1 MHYVYASGSRCGTTV
16 VAMSFDVFL
25 QAFRDGGTGAADP
38 AVIEEELAAY
48 IAVRDGDFARLVTRD
63 GDGVY
68 TLYYD
73 FEMPLPRLR
82 PRTFYDLVVEVARA
96 AGLVILPVG
105 CPACVIDPRDRRHLP
120 LELQG
125 KVVTVQSGADL
136 LAVIRTT

>member
-63 GDGVY
+63 GDAECYGLGLGSLMV
-68 TLYYD
+68 THAGG
-73 FEMPLPRLR
+73 EAIW
-82 PRTFYDLVVEVARA
+82 DLVVEVARA